1 MVNRGEDG
9 PLMAR
14 FKKMTIAASPPVS
27 PQAAAHGPAA
37 ESAAKTTMLVAQS
50 AVRELP
56 ALPPSEHDR
65 LATLLRQS
73 VGADDPEVARAAI
86 VAAATLRCQ
95 VPFTSAE
102 QDRKDVGHVARFLV
116 WAAFGDVV
124 DPVRAFTRANVDEH
138 LAATATASKRS
149 ADQRRYILYRTG
161 RRLHPQQF
169 PPRIGM
175 NVSARQRHPVA
186 SHAEIARL
194 RTLVPRLPARLSQR
208 TQALLDLS
216 YGAGAR
222 PADFRSLRGTAIT
235 TTTVDGRAVAVVALP
250 NLGGGVRQVP
260 VWDREIGARLVGL
273 AAGLGDRLILAPH
286 AVAAERNIVNR
297 VGEQLRSH
305 GHPSI
310 DPVALRNRWVLDL
323 AERIPAVLLQ
333 QLADL
338 CELRILVDE
347 RSLVTQYKLRH
358 AITILDEARR

>member
-1 MVNRGEDG
+1 
-9 PLMAR
+9 MAR

-65 LATLLRQS
+65 LATLLRQT
-73 VGADDPEVARAAI
+73 VGADDPEVAHAAI
-86 VAAATLRCQ
+86 TAAATLRCQ

-169 PPRIGM
+169 PPRIGT
-175 NVSARQRHPVA
+175 NALARPRHPVA

-194 RTLVPRLPARLSQR
+194 RTLIPRLPARLSQR

-297 VGEQLRSH
+297 VGEQLRNH
-305 GHPSI
+305 GHPTI

-358 AITILDEARR
+358 AITILDEVRR